1 VEIRGGEGGKD
12 SKLFVHD
19 LFAAYSKYAQAL
31 GFRVEVLDSSEGQVT
46 AVVAGQGVGNAFGRE
61 SGKHCVQRVP
71 PTEKS
76 GRRQTSLVTVA
87 VLPLPASNKLQL
99 LPEAELEIATQRG
112 SGPGGQHRNKVETAV
127 RITHV
132 PTGLSVYLDGGR
144 SQHQNRV
151 QAHRILSAKVHQHLA
166 DQARAAYAERRKA
179 QVGDGGRGDKIRTY
193 NFIDS
198 RAVDHRTGKKTREV
212 HQVIGK
218 GRFDLLL

>member
-1 VEIRGGEGGKD
+1 
-12 SKLFVHD
+12 
-19 LFAAYSKYAQAL
+19 L
-31 GFRVEVLDSSEGQVT
+31 GVRVEVLDSSE
-46 AVVAGQGVGNAFGRE
+46 
-61 SGKHCVQRVP
+61 
-71 PTEKS
+71 
-76 GRRQTSLVTVA
+76 
-87 VLPLPASNKLQL
+87 
-99 LPEAELEIATQRG
+99 EAELEIATQRG

-151 QAHRILSAKVHQHLA
+151 QAHRILSAKVHQYLA
-166 DQARAAYAERRKA
+166 DQTRAAYAERRKA

-218 GRFDLLL
+218 GRFDLLM